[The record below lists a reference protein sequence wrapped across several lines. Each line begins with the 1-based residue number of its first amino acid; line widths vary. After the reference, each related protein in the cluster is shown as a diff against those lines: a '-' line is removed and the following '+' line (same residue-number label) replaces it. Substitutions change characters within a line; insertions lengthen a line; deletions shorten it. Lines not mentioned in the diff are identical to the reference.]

1 MLPKTL
7 DSERRKANYRKS
19 RDVVCAASASMWNG
33 SVVLSLEP
41 NPSGLTN
48 DHRHHVLKLFATTL
62 TAIERP

>member
-19 RDVVCAASASMWNG
+19 RGVVCAASASMWNG